1 MSCFSNEWLLLIFEG
16 KLDLFSYLSLVFGI
30 FNKVSYPSARKICFT
45 ILGKPT
51 PCIAKIPDY
60 FSQPT
65 SPIPV
70 LFSLTGTVSSSFLA
84 WIAHHSMRGVRGMR
98 NLKTNYR
105 NSYPSNKRQSMTAC
119 ACCCIDVEC
128 CSKSNVMQ
136 NAEGLMNSSCCCQTC
151 DKRRNWLEQS
161 LYTSKLTGWGQGRKL
176 IEMH

>member
-65 SPIPV
+65 SPISV

-84 WIAHHSMRGVRGMR
+84 WIAHHSMRGMR

-105 NSYPSNKRQSMTAC
+105 NSYFSSKRQSMTAC
-119 ACCCIDVEC
+119 TYCCLGGEY
-128 CSKSNVMQ
+128 CSQKAVRCWCRR
-136 NAEGLMNSSCCCQTC
+136 ARMNSSCRC
-151 DKRRNWLEQS
+151 
-161 LYTSKLTGWGQGRKL
+161 
-176 IEMH
+176 